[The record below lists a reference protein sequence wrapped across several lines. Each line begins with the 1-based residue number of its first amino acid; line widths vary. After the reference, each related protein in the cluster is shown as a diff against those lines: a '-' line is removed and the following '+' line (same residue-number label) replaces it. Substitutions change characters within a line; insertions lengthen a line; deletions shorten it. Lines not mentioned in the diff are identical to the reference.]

1 MASLRRTSS
10 QAVRSCTRYMSS
22 ASTCASPSKPIPSTS
37 PSSRE
42 RRSDQISKPVASSPS
57 TTATTATTNQRPD
70 LRARSSREPRY
81 NYVSNPFDDTPD
93 PDVSHYPLV
102 TAKELASR
110 RIPPRRVR
118 MLARDFIDD
127 CLYNPHYG
135 YFSTQA
141 VIFDPDQIGAEAGV
155 GPAAATTTTTGLS
168 NGKGKQVDEARVGA
182 EGFDFGSLRTTAQFE
197 DEIARRYGEFEGL
210 NKGGVGRGPGRQVW
224 HTPTELF
231 KPWYGR
237 AIARFIVA
245 EYKLNLY
252 PYEDLIIYEIGAGN
266 GTLMG
271 DILDYIAME
280 EPEVY
285 DRTRYRI
292 VEISERLQGLQ
303 KGRALGG
310 DAKAAERDLAK
321 RKGHEDKVEV
331 LGGSIFDFERFV
343 PEPCFFLAM
352 EVLDNFAHDVVRHST
367 EDHEPYQ
374 CIVSV
379 DSTGD
384 YTELYEPVTD
394 PLIRR
399 YLTLRS
405 RLPSHQRTSPSLN
418 RLMSA
423 SPMLRK
429 LYSIL
434 PFVPNLTKPEFL
446 PTKQLMLLDVLRNKF
461 PAHRLLMSDFS
472 SLPDAIPGHNAPV
485 VQTRYE
491 GETVACTT
499 YLVQPGFFD
508 IFFPTNFHLLRD
520 LYSLVMSP
528 AHFSSPSRNSDSTLT
543 SGTFFSPRRPLT
555 LNASGG
561 PGIVRGLSVVDH
573 GEFLER
579 WGETEMTRV
588 GDGSNPMIDSYGN
601 AKFIC

>member
-1 MASLRRTSS
+1 MAALRRKSC
-10 QAVRSCTRYMSS
+10 QAVQSCTRFMSS
-22 ASTCASPSKPIPSTS
+22 TSTCASSSKRSISTTS
-37 PSSRE
+37 PSSWE
-42 RRSDQISKPVASSPS
+42 RRSDSTLKTSPS
-57 TTATTATTNQRPD
+57 TTTASSQRPD

-81 NYVSNPFDDTPD
+81 NYVSNPFGDTPD
-93 PDVSHYPLV
+93 PDASQYRLV

-110 RIPPRRVR
+110 RTPPRRVR
-118 MLARDFIDD
+118 MLARHFIDD

-141 VIFDPDQIGAEAGV
+141 VIFDPDRIGAEGGGGGGGV
-155 GPAAATTTTTGLS
+155 GSMAAS
-168 NGKGKQVDEARVGA
+168 PNGKVKQAVDEANARA
-182 EGFDFGSLRTTAQFE
+182 EGFDFGSLKTTAQFE

-210 NKGGVGRGPGRQVW
+210 NTGATGAVRRGPGRQVW

-285 DRTRYRI
+285 ERTRYRI
-292 VEISERLQGLQ
+292 IEISERLQGLQ
-303 KGRALGG
+303 KGRASGG
-310 DAKAAERDLAK
+310 DAKAAQGGPAK

-331 LGGSIFDFERFV
+331 LGGSIFDFERVV

-352 EVLDNFAHDVVRHST
+352 EVLDNFAHDVVRYST
-367 EDHEPYQ
+367 KDHEPYQ
-374 CIVSV
+374 CIVSI
-379 DSTGD
+379 DSAGD
-384 YTELYEPVTD
+384 YTELYEPATD

-405 RLPSHQRTSPSLN
+405 RLPSHQRASPSLN

-423 SPMLRK
+423 SPVLRK

-434 PFVPNLTKPEFL
+434 PFVPNLTKPDFL
-446 PTKQLMLLDVLRNKF
+446 PTKQLMLLDVLRNMF
-461 PAHRLLMSDFS
+461 PAHRLLISDFS

-508 IFFPTNFHLLRD
+508 IFFPTDFHLLRD

-528 AHFSSPSRNSDSTLT
+528 AHFSSPSRSSESTLA
-543 SGTFFSPRRPLT
+543 SGSYFSPRRPLT

-561 PGIVRGLSVVDH
+561 PGTVRGLSVVDH

-579 WGETEMTRV
+579 WGETEMTTV
-588 GDGSNPMIDSYGN
+588 GDGSNPMIDSYEN